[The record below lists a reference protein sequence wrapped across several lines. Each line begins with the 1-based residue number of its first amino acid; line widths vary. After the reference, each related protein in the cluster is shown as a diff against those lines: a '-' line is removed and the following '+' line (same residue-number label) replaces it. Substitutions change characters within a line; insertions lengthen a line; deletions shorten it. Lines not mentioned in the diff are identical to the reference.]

1 MSEHETVSS
10 AATPAT
16 AAASD
21 SSDSWLPFTTERL
34 AFLRPRLEQL
44 IANLDLL
51 DAAVDPS
58 LEPTFTP
65 RDGFGEDRHA
75 R

>member
-1 MSEHETVSS
+1 MSEREIVPS
-10 AATPAT
+10 AATSAT
-16 AAASD
+16 AAASGL
-21 SSDSWLPFTTERL
+21 SDSRVPFTSERL

-44 IANLDLL
+44 LANLDLL
-51 DAAVDPS
+51 DATVDPS

>member
-1 MSEHETVSS
+1 MNEREVGPSTVTS
-10 AATPAT
+10 AT
-16 AAASD
+16 AAASGL
-21 SSDSWLPFTTERL
+21 SDSRLPFTSERL

-44 IANLDLL
+44 HANLDLL
-51 DAAVDPS
+51 DNVVDPS

>member
-1 MSEHETVSS
+1 MSEREVVPS
-10 AATPAT
+10 AATSAA

-21 SSDSWLPFTTERL
+21 LFDGRLPFTSERL

-44 IANLDLL
+44 LANLALL
-51 DAAVDPS
+51 DTAVDPS
-58 LEPTFTP
+58 FEPTFTP
-65 RDGFGEDRHA
+65 RDSFGEDRHA